1 MPASPGIQSVMTT
14 CAFLPNGGMTTE
26 PGPAEV
32 AIGVA
37 GAVDAGPPGLN
48 AGGAGEL
55 HAARSEQT
63 RTVQIKAARA
73 VVADARAA
81 RAVMAADARAARA
94 VMAADAR
101 AARAVVAADARAARA
116 VMAAGARAARGV
128 AAAGNGWRFMRL
140 RSARMGGARR

>member
-1 MPASPGIQSVMTT
+1 MPASLGIQSVMMT

-26 PGPAEV
+26 PGPDEV

-55 HAARSEQT
+55 HAARPEQT
-63 RTVQIKAARA
+63 RTVQTKAARA
-73 VVADARAA
+73 
-81 RAVMAADARAARA
+81 
-94 VMAADAR
+94 
-101 AARAVVAADARAARA
+101 AVVAADARAARA
-116 VMAAGARAARGV
+116 AVVAADARAARA

-140 RSARMGGARR
+140 MSARMGG